1 MIWREWL
8 KSLYRFECGLENDT
22 EIISDLI
29 QTIFKA
35 FVFLFF
41 FFLQNQ
47 QGCIKIP
54 ESLSDFLRDGNN
66 LKDTGR

>member
-41 FFLQNQ
+41 FF
-47 QGCIKIP
+47 CKIN
-54 ESLSDFLRDGNN
+54 RVA
-66 LKDTGR
+66 